1 MIDKKDEDE
10 ILTGFF
16 ENSIQVLHQHRDIH
30 LAGESED
37 EETTELLREGIK
49 KLKTS
54 IRDRTR
60 GTTAAKETGDTKSEA
75 SVAPQIEVEDRD
87 KD

>member
-1 MIDKKDEDE
+1 MHANL
-10 ILTGFF
+10 LTSIN
-16 ENSIQVLHQHRDIH
+16 ENPIQVLHQHRDIH

-49 KLKTS
+49 KLKSS

-60 GTTAAKETGDTKSEA
+60 GATAAKQPSGGKSEA
-75 SVAPQIEVEDRD
+75 SLAPQIEVEDRD

>member
-1 MIDKKDEDE
+1 M
-10 ILTGFF
+10 
-16 ENSIQVLHQHRDIH
+16 HQHKDIH

-54 IRDRTR
+54 IRDRAR
-60 GTTAAKETGDTKSEA
+60 GAAAKETTGEMGKAEA

-87 KD
+87 RD

>member
-1 MIDKKDEDE
+1 M
-10 ILTGFF
+10 
-16 ENSIQVLHQHRDIH
+16 HQHKDIH

-37 EETTELLREGIK
+37 EETTELLREGIR

-60 GTTAAKETGDTKSEA
+60 GAAAAVAAKETEEGIAEEA
-75 SVAPQIEVEDRD
+75 SLAPQIEVEDLD